1 MNKYLWQLLWVAS
14 LLDGTSTLGADT
26 TRINKKRP
34 YRNSYFAVP
43 TLGSSPET
51 NFYFGAVGLL
61 DRTPT
66 WDSTA
71 RHSVFKTELT
81 YTLNRQFLV
90 QAEINWTDST
100 QNWVWIGQNA
110 WMRFPENYWGQGFRS
125 GNQLE
130 LQYDA
135 FRLDLKNAIYRRF
148 YKSWHLGVLQQ
159 FQDLRFRGFLKNAES
174 IVAAD
179 LNSNRSSGLGTGIL
193 SDTRSNLL
201 NPRNK
206 ERFFQLNVLY
216 HSRAL
221 GGSSNWLGVD
231 LDIRSYYQISRK
243 SLLAVQLISQSRF
256 GKIPF
261 RMTSA
266 LGGPMMMRGYYF
278 GRYRDSH
285 LLASQIEYR
294 MELGKWIG
302 MTAFGSLGQ
311 VYRDLKELKN
321 DPAYAGG
328 LGLRI
333 KVDQKDNTNMRFD
346 FAVTDLGTT
355 GFYVSFGEAF

>member
-1 MNKYLWQLLWVAS
+1 MYRHLCRILLIIPA
-14 LLDGTSTLGADT
+14 LLGNALLAKDT
-26 TRINKKRP
+26 TAVNKKNP

-51 NFYFGAVGLL
+51 SFYFGAVVLM

-71 RHSVFKTELT
+71 RHSVLKTELT

-90 QAEINWTDST
+90 QTEINWTDST
-100 QNWVWIGQNA
+100 QNWIWIGQNA
-110 WMRFPENYWGQGFRS
+110 WMRFPENYWGKGFRS

-135 FRLDLKNAIYRRF
+135 FRLDLKNALYRRF

-159 FQDLRFRGFLKNAES
+159 FQDLRFRRFLKNAES
-174 IVAAD
+174 PVAAD

-193 SDTRSNLL
+193 FDTRSNLL

-206 ERFFQLNVLY
+206 ERFLQLNVLY
-216 HSRAL
+216 HSRIL

-231 LDIRSYYQISRK
+231 LDIRSYHQISRK
-243 SLLAVQLISQSRF
+243 SLLAVQLIGQSRF

-266 LGGPMMMRGYYF
+266 LGGPMMMRGYYS

-294 MELGKWIG
+294 MDLGKWIG
-302 MTAFGSLGQ
+302 MTAFGSIGQ
-311 VYRDLKELKN
+311 VYREISELKN
-321 DPAYAGG
+321 GPAYAGG

-346 FAVTDLGTT
+346 FAITDLGTT